1 MDSTPGSAYP
11 SPQPEF
17 IQCCRGYLQLFLTP
31 DIDADDDGIPESVSF
46 GVRFTTIPAM
56 LSGIAETD

>member
-1 MDSTPGSAYP
+1 M
-11 SPQPEF
+11 
-17 IQCCRGYLQLFLTP
+17 FLTP